1 MAHFYQRG
9 NTLQVR
15 VNNVRMS
22 TGIRIPPSATFSPS
36 AQLFFG
42 KGVGAL
48 NAEIGRHRAFIGECD
63 NLSDYGIFTQPTIVV
78 DPISCE
84 LVNICRQFMTGFS
97 NGSIL
102 TVKQTKAKT
111 KTISSYQFA
120 VNTLINYASSQPKID
135 LLDYNLSHVKDINKK
150 RQIAS
155 RWQKWFDGMVK
166 FMDGKRVNTKATVM
180 QIITA
185 IISHYEKEFFLQL
198 PPIPRVKGI
207 DNPIVV
213 LPQEFI
219 KQFLNDGRYSS
230 LIGDLKYTWEVCA
243 TIMVTTMRISDVMTL
258 KWENLSDRPDGLFLD
273 KWNGKTGANTSMIL
287 PRQLADVFRSNMIA
301 HGHIFSPEADLYEW
315 IPRLFKTYE
324 SLNHSVSVS
333 NLNSKGELEMTT
345 LPMWEWVKP
354 HMLRKTAITSMLA
367 NGVSEQHVKFA
378 SGHSEKSQAFN
389 KYRGFVDRNFHNQL
403 NTYYENFN

>member
-15 VNNVRMS
+15 VNNLRMS

-42 KGVGAL
+42 KGVVGI
-48 NAEIGRHRAFIGECD
+48 NAEIDRHRQFISECD
-63 NLSDYGIFTQPTIVV
+63 NLSDYGIFTQPIIVI
-78 DPISCE
+78 DPISCDI
-84 LVNICRQFMTGFS
+84 VNICRQFMAGFRD
-97 NGSIL
+97 GSIL
-102 TVKQTKAKT
+102 TVKQLKAKT
-111 KTISSYQFA
+111 KTISTYQFA
-120 VNTLINYASSQPKID
+120 VNTLINYATPQPKID
-135 LLDYNLSHVKDINKK
+135 LLDYNLSHVKDVNKK

-166 FMDGKRVNTKATVM
+166 SMDGNKVNTKATVM
-180 QIITA
+180 QIIAA
-185 IISHYEKEFFLQL
+185 IVSHYEKEFFLQL
-198 PPIPRVKGI
+198 PPIPRVKSV

-219 KQFLNDGRYSS
+219 RQFLNDGLYSS
-230 LIGDLKYTWEVCA
+230 LTGELRYTWEVCA
-243 TIMVTTMRISDVMTL
+243 TIMVTTMRIGDATGL
-258 KWENLSDRPDGLFLD
+258 KWDNLSDRADGLFLE
-273 KWNGKTGANTSMIL
+273 KWNGKTGAYTSMIL
-287 PRQLADVFRSNMIA
+287 PRQLADVYRSNMSA

-324 SLNHSVSVS
+324 SLNRSVSVS
-333 NLNSKGELEMTT
+333 NLNLKGELEMTT
-345 LPMWEWVKP
+345 LPLWEWVKP

-378 SGHSEKSQAFN
+378 SGHSDKSQAFN
-389 KYRGFVDRNFHNQL
+389 KYRGFVERNFNNQL
-403 NTYYENFN
+403 NTYYENFS